1 MGEEH
6 TKEEGPC
13 TGEDCVREKMAHT
26 KGGNA
31 EARTGE
37 EVRCVQVGGGAWD
50 QIDSTGV
57 F

>member
-1 MGEEH
+1 VGEEH